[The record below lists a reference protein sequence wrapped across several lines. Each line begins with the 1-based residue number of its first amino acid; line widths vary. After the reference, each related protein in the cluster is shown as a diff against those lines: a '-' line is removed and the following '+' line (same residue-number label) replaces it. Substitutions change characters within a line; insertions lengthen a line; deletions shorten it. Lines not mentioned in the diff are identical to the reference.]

1 MPTRS
6 LLDTAWKVVA
16 TALSQSPLT
25 RTLVGPWRTEETGGV
40 EFAQAHLALYDREP
54 SLRL

>member
-1 MPTRS
+1 MPTRA

-54 SLRL
+54 GLRF

>member
-1 MPTRS
+1 MPTRAV
-6 LLDTAWKVVA
+6 LDTAWKILT

-40 EFAQAHLALYDREP
+40 EFAQAHLALYDREHGFP
-54 SLRL
+54 I

>member
-1 MPTRS
+1 MPTRA

-16 TALSQSPLT
+16 TALRQSPLT
-25 RTLVGPWRTEETGGV
+25 RTLVGPWRTDETGGI

-54 SLRL
+54 GLRL